1 MKLTFLFVILTLI
14 FSVSCD
20 RNKEDRQGFRQ
31 EMEEVTAP
39 NDYTTGEDTK
49 ERRQTG
55 SGKRLPVTEE

>member
-1 MKLTFLFVILTLI
+1 MKIHFLLLTISLFTL
-14 FSVSCD
+14 VSCD
-20 RNKEDRQGFRQ
+20 REDRQGYRE
-31 EMEEVTAP
+31 EMEEATAP